1 MAPPTI
7 FQENSL
13 SRGSKQAKSAFR
25 TALEGWSSQVE
36 VFLPPQAKGSGTS
49 QFLTRIWAVCLR
61 PEEYDGIG
69 GNWTVFAM
77 RVEVSK
83 QFIFMSLAR
92 QGPIRIIS
100 YGSLCRLA
108 D

>member
-1 MAPPTI
+1 
-7 FQENSL
+7 
-13 SRGSKQAKSAFR
+13 
-25 TALEGWSSQVE
+25 
-36 VFLPPQAKGSGTS
+36 
-49 QFLTRIWAVCLR
+49 LR